1 MMKYCCSYI
10 QWCLS
15 DGLAEENADYSFI
28 SYSSWLLFFSWV
40 GKRHVRNE
48 SATAIYCRGCPI
60 TFYCSTA
67 KKAKPKN
74 MLIRGIFAE
83 AFEVEHT
90 HDDTVLLAG
99 LHADRRH
106 VADVDG
112 AQRAEEAGLTVLVA
126 GQQLPVRHH
135 QATRDA
141 RRGRHALRDDLQV
154 GHAGGESSCRFSDAD
169 VLQATH
175 PFGDGLAEQL
185 HPLGHV
191 LLVVGAELQRGAL
204 CQDDLEGVGALG
216 AV

>member
-1 MMKYCCSYI
+1 M
-10 QWCLS
+10 
-15 DGLAEENADYSFI
+15 
-28 SYSSWLLFFSWV
+28 
-40 GKRHVRNE
+40 
-48 SATAIYCRGCPI
+48 
-60 TFYCSTA
+60 
-67 KKAKPKN
+67 
-74 MLIRGIFAE
+74 FAE

-90 HDDTVLLAG
+90 HDDAVLLAG

-154 GHAGGESSCRFSDAD
+154 GHAGVSPRFSSAAPDAD
-169 VLQATH
+169 LLQATH